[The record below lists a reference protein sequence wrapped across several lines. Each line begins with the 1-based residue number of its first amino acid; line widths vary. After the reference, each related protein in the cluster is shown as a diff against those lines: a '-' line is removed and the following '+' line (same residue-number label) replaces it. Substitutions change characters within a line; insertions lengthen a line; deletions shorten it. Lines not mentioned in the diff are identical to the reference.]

1 MRIISR
7 KALRKFWEKHPD
19 AHQPLQAW
27 YIDVKHSN
35 WKKPADIKSIYQTAS
50 FVSNNRVVFNIKGNQ
65 YRIIVV
71 VEYRRGSVYI
81 RFVGTHSEYNHID
94 ATKI

>member
-7 KALRKFWEKHPD
+7 KALRKFWEKYPD
-19 AHQPLQAW
+19 AHQPLQSW

-50 FVSNNRVVFNIKGNQ
+50 FVSNNRVVFNVKGNQ